1 MESLARYTVEEK
13 RDQRA
18 RDHTGDQELVRKSG
32 EGGGV
37 AGQPQRSSSDYSSSV
52 GTLFSSSSSLSS
64 SSSSCSVSAYLRLSA
79 DPIPPEAMWRFGR
92 AMAASIGQLGA
103 AAARSR
109 SLSSSPTNRR
119 PPAPL
124 PGGAGHGFRV

>member
-1 MESLARYTVEEK
+1 MHA
-13 RDQRA
+13 
-18 RDHTGDQELVRKSG
+18 
-32 EGGGV
+32 GGGQAV
-37 AGQPQRSSSDYSSSV
+37 LLQSVRHRLLPPARKYVRGHLYWEGYLISPLSPSS
-52 GTLFSSSSSLSS
+52 SSSSSLSS